1 MGAKRL
7 QNCGLFVYLGHIDSL
22 NVLMRALSL
31 CLSMALLGLSACDA
45 MDELSKLRM
54 VAESGNA
61 AAQHNLALHL
71 SAGDEARRDY
81 PQAVEWYKQ
90 AAAQGISDAAY
101 NLGLIYRAGAPGV
114 SKDIGEACRWFRQAA
129 EEALPIGMYQFGLCL
144 GSTEAAAVWMRKAA
158 DAGIADAAANLGIQ
172 IMYGQGV
179 PQDIHL
185 GLEWEKR
192 AAEMGSPMGMYN
204 YAVSLAQG
212 LDGKENPRA
221 AFEWLSKAVAADYC
235 SAYAALA
242 TYYRYGE
249 VVAKDEKKALELI
262 YAGAGKGDK
271 VALSKL
277 AKVFYNGEL
286 GQSKDPSK
294 AASVSM
300 VKPTCG
306 I

>member
-1 MGAKRL
+1 
-7 QNCGLFVYLGHIDSL
+7 
-22 NVLMRALSL
+22 MRALVL
-31 CLSMALLGLSACDA
+31 CLSMALLGLSACDG

-54 VAESGNA
+54 DAEGGNA
-61 AAQHNLALHL
+61 AAQHNLALDL
-71 SAGDEARRDY
+71 SAGNETRRDY
-81 PQAVEWYKQ
+81 PQAVEWYKK
-90 AAAQGISDAAY
+90 AAAQGVADAAY
-101 NLGLIYRAGAPGV
+101 NLGLIYKAGAPGV
-114 SKDIGEACRWFRQAA
+114 SKDNGEACRWFKQAA
-129 EEALPIGMYQFGLCL
+129 ETGLPVGMYHFSLCL
-144 GSTEAAAVWMRKAA
+144 GGTQAADWMRKAA
-158 DAGIADAAANLGIQ
+158 DAGVADAAANLAIQ

-179 PQDIHL
+179 PQDIRL

-212 LDGKENPRA
+212 LGGEKNPRA
-221 AFEWLSKAVAADYC
+221 AFEWFSKSVAADYC

-262 YAGAGKGDK
+262 YAGAAKGDK

-286 GQSKDPSK
+286 GQSKDPAK
-294 AASVSM
+294 AASVS
-300 VKPTCG
+300 VVTPTCG
-306 I
+306 V